1 MQILFALGAILA
13 QGIGLNSGLLANHSL
28 VSVLFRFLSR
38 CFSTMSAQMQE
49 FLATVQKSDKFVT
62 RAVEAL
68 AKNDIVELEELE
80 CANIAVIKDHV
91 GSMSGGLCGFL
102 ELALRKYQI
111 SACHSKASGMGAK
124 GLDVEQRIGAVES
137 LLGPKPEKPP
147 VHIVLAPKVAA
158 LNLHG
163 LPRTCWPCSAA
174 VDQLAA
180 DYAKAK
186 DKLRIS
192 SPFIYVDLDKFLPSW
207 CESGPNECLW
217 EDAGI
222 KKMDVG
228 KWSIAYDRYAMAAAC
243 TDQLALSGAM
253 AHKEQCLKVS
263 MEAHLD
269 KRGRLLGVYY
279 DEVCRRAWAE
289 AAVCGDVEFDL
300 AAELVKFR
308 SEANL
313 QQAKNLYDEA
323 KSKATGG
330 KGAGKSVQV
339 GDKVCYTSGEKG
351 YSSPQCEGQSW
362 GQTGTAFVR
371 ASPMCDSFA

>member
-1 MQILFALGAILA
+1 
-13 QGIGLNSGLLANHSL
+13 
-28 VSVLFRFLSR
+28 
-38 CFSTMSAQMQE
+38 
-49 FLATVQKSDKFVT
+49 
-62 RAVEAL
+62 
-68 AKNDIVELEELE
+68 
-80 CANIAVIKDHV
+80 
-91 GSMSGGLCGFL
+91 
-102 ELALRKYQI
+102 
-111 SACHSKASGMGAK
+111 
-124 GLDVEQRIGAVES
+124 
-137 LLGPKPEKPP
+137 
-147 VHIVLAPKVAA
+147 
-158 LNLHG
+158 
-163 LPRTCWPCSAA
+163 
-174 VDQLAA
+174 LAA

-186 DKLRIS
+186 DKLKIS
-192 SPFIYVDLDKFLPSW
+192 SPFIYVELEKFLPSW

-222 KKMDVG
+222 KKMDLG
-228 KWSIAYDRYAMAAAC
+228 KWSVAFDRYAMAAAC
-243 TDQLALSGAM
+243 TDQLALAGAM

-330 KGAGKSVQV
+330 KGVGKSIPV
-339 GDKVCYTSGEKG
+339 GDKVCYTCGEKG
-351 YSSPQCEGQSW
+351 HLSPQCREGQSW
-362 GQTGTAFVR
+362 GKTGTAFVK

>member
-1 MQILFALGAILA
+1 MAGAAEKLKEE
-13 QGIGLNSGLLANHSL
+13 SL
-28 VSVLFRFLSR
+28 KLFLS
-38 CFSTMSAQMQE
+38 S
-49 FLATVQKSDKFVT
+49 VQGTDKFVKK
-62 RAVEAL
+62 AFDAL
-68 AKNDIVELEELE
+68 AMNDINELAEMK
-80 CANIAVIKDHV
+80 CAKVNTIKEHV
-91 GSMSGGLCGFL
+91 GAMSGGLEGFL
-102 ELALRKYQI
+102 EQAIKKYQESLVI
-111 SACHSKASGMGAK
+111 SGEAK
-124 GLDVEQRIGAVES
+124 PVADNECLGGIGGGIAARLGAVEAH
-137 LLGPKPEKPP
+137 LGTKPEKPP
-147 VHIVLAPKVAA
+147 VHIALAPKVAA
-158 LNLHG
+158 LNLQG
-163 LPRTCWPCSAA
+163 LPRTCWPCSAV

-186 DKLRIS
+186 DKLKIS
-192 SPFIYVDLDKFLPSW
+192 SPFIYVELEKFLPSW

-228 KWSIAYDRYAMAAAC
+228 KWSVAFDRYAMAAAC
-243 TDQLALSGAM
+243 TDQLALAGAM

-323 KSKATGG
+323 KSKAVG
-330 KGAGKSVQV
+330 KGAGKSLPV
-339 GDKVCYTSGEKG
+339 GEKVCYTCGKKG
-351 YSSPQCEGQSW
+351 HLSPQCREGGKSW
-362 GQTGTAFVR
+362 GKTGIGFVK
-371 ASPMCDSFA
+371 ASPTRDGFA

>member
-1 MQILFALGAILA
+1 MQVLFALGAILT

-38 CFSTMSAQMQE
+38 CFSTMSAQMLE

-80 CANIAVIKDHV
+80 CANIAVIKEHV

-102 ELALRKYQI
+102 ELALRKYQT
-111 SACHSKASGMGAK
+111 SVCHSKESVMGVA
-124 GLDVEQRIGAVES
+124 VEERIGAVEA

-147 VHIVLAPKVAA
+147 VHIALAPKVAA
-158 LNLHG
+158 LNLQG

-186 DKLRIS
+186 DKLKIS
-192 SPFIYVDLDKFLPSW
+192 SPFIYVELEKFLPSW

-222 KKMDVG
+222 KKMDLG
-228 KWSIAYDRYAMAAAC
+228 KWSVAFDRYAMAAAC
-243 TDQLALSGAM
+243 TDQLALAGAM

-269 KRGRLLGVYY
+269 KRGRLLGVFY

-323 KSKATGG
+323 KSKAVG
-330 KGAGKSVQV
+330 KGVGKSLPV
-339 GDKVCYTSGEKG
+339 GDKVCYNCGKKG
-351 YSSPQCEGQSW
+351 HLSPQCREGKSW
-362 GQTGTAFVR
+362 CKTGIEFVK
-371 ASPMCDSFA
+371 ASPTRDGFA